1 MNEDIIDEIF
11 NDVARNITTQVE
23 VPLGYGRAIVCKTTL
38 AKKSK
43 QLIHKIAVALQ
54 KSLLCDVEELN
65 VKEEDVF
72 VIVIESMKKV
82 HETNVKRLQNALQ
95 GMIDKDLTEGGFIE
109 IQVYRDVYIYKEDG
123 HVEADECIYLDT
135 ISHNKPMKDDFADVL
150 TREYVPTPTKP
161 TIDFPHL
168 IF

>member
-11 NDVARNITTQVE
+11 NDEATSITNQVE
-23 VPLGYGRAIVCKTTL
+23 VPMGYGRVIVCKTTL
-38 AKKSK
+38 VKKSK

-54 KSLLCDVEELN
+54 KSLTCDVEELN
-65 VKEEDVF
+65 VKEDDMF
-72 VIVIESMKKV
+72 VIVMEPMKKV
-82 HETNVKRLQNALQ
+82 KKTSVKGLQNALQ
-95 GMIDKDLTEGGFIE
+95 GMIDKDLNAGGFIE

-123 HVEADECIYLDT
+123 HVEADECIYHDT
-135 ISHNKPMKDDFADVL
+135 ISHNKPIKDDFANML

>member
-1 MNEDIIDEIF
+1 MNEEVIDE
-11 NDVARNITTQVE
+11 ARNITTHIE

-38 AKKSK
+38 VNRSK

-54 KSLLCDVEELN
+54 KSLTCDVEELN
-65 VKEEDVF
+65 VKEDDMF
-72 VIVIESMKKV
+72 VIVMEPMKKV
-82 HETNVKRLQNALQ
+82 KETSVKGLQNALQ
-95 GMIDKDLTEGGFIE
+95 GMIDKDLNAGGFIE
-109 IQVYRDVYIYKEDG
+109 IQVYRDVYIYKKDG
-123 HVEADECIYLDT
+123 YVEADECIYHDT
-135 ISHNKPMKDDFADVL
+135 ISHNKPMKDDFANML